1 MSNSTENLGLF
12 KYDPVADAKEKFNI
26 TDALNN
32 NWDTVDE
39 VIGDIASRAGIPPSN
54 CKALKIDKNGT
65 TVKLNWKDPS
75 DTVVNDQTLCTW
87 KKTIIVRKAGGYPEN
102 EKDGTVILENTNRN
116 AYSLTPY
123 TDTLPDSSNDYY
135 YSAFPVSANGVVNL
149 NEFNRFDKSE
159 IYEFVIDPNNA
170 LPSGCVSYPEG
181 SINEKFTPAGMNY
194 DSGVFDY
201 GSWADAFFMD
211 LFKPCMLK
219 YDGTVDYYLDPN
231 DYTKKLDGS
240 ASDVADSSYGGNAM
254 VQIGQIWIN
263 EEEINGRKHIR
274 IANKKVN
281 DNYDCYTHIK
291 QDGTYNEFIYRG
303 LFDGADVSG
312 KIRSI
317 KGLSMCKNMAGDTQI
332 AHATANGSGWDV
344 DYYNVRRLINYLLV
358 LIGKSLDTQSVFGT
372 GRYTGYVS
380 TSNTNQI
387 DTTGTLSNK
396 GMFYGDNNNGLVKV
410 FHIENWWGNIWKITK
425 GIIQSGGKLLYK
437 MCRGQHDGSTTDD
450 YNLTGTGYIDSGVT
464 LSGTISQLYIKNMK
478 LVPGLGLV
486 PTADAGGSSST
497 YYCDGLWSNSSL
509 VGFARFGGQPKDGLL
524 VGCFSFIVH
533 DAVTHSDFSYGVS
546 LSYSNPL

>member
-201 GSWADAFFMD
+201 GSWGDAFF
-211 LFKPCMLK
+211 
-219 YDGTVDYYLDPN
+219 
-231 DYTKKLDGS
+231 
-240 ASDVADSSYGGNAM
+240 
-254 VQIGQIWIN
+254 
-263 EEEINGRKHIR
+263 
-274 IANKKVN
+274 
-281 DNYDCYTHIK
+281 
-291 QDGTYNEFIYRG
+291 
-303 LFDGADVSG
+303 
-312 KIRSI
+312 
-317 KGLSMCKNMAGDTQI
+317 
-332 AHATANGSGWDV
+332 
-344 DYYNVRRLINYLLV
+344 
-358 LIGKSLDTQSVFGT
+358 
-372 GRYTGYVS
+372 
-380 TSNTNQI
+380 
-387 DTTGTLSNK
+387 
-396 GMFYGDNNNGLVKV
+396 
-410 FHIENWWGNIWKITK
+410 
-425 GIIQSGGKLLYK
+425 II
-437 MCRGQHDGSTTDD
+437 
-450 YNLTGTGYIDSGVT
+450 
-464 LSGTISQLYIKNMK
+464 
-478 LVPGLGLV
+478 
-486 PTADAGGSSST
+486 
-497 YYCDGLWSNSSL
+497 
-509 VGFARFGGQPKDGLL
+509 
-524 VGCFSFIVH
+524 
-533 DAVTHSDFSYGVS
+533 
-546 LSYSNPL
+546 